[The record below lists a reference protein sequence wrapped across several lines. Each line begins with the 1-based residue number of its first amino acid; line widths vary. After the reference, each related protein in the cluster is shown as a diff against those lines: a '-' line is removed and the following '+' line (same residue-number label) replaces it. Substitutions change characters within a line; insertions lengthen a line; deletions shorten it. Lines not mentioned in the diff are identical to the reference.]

1 MKKTIIALSLIGF
14 TALAF
19 LATGCTKKENSSS
32 SPVTTV
38 TETKPEPVV
47 TEEKV
52 PEPVVAEPVKE
63 ETKMIPG
70 VMLWDEASFWYEKPD
85 GKMYW
90 KLTVDYGT
98 AFECY
103 PKESADS
110 TNSLVE
116 SKNAIRVIT
125 STKEEAKKEFT
136 KIRYQNND
144 YWVQTAIIAINAI
157 PGVVVKDNTFIY
169 KAAEIDKIT
178 KDQLSVGTIIALYE
192 EEAINGFSKISARP
206 GTKLYEEVF
215 IKGDKISSN
224 PDDIKA
230 LNMIKLIKNTKEKA
244 MKLELLDN
252 TKELSVSSEIQEL
265 LGSVEDTLVNGTSS
279 ASNAVNE
286 LLGNATD
293 TVNTAANAANDFVD
307 DIVQQADD
315 FTSVIRQE
323 PARPRI
329 IDDDAK

>member
-1 MKKTIIALSLIGF
+1 MKKTIVALSLIGF

-19 LATGCTKKENSSS
+19 LATGCTKKEISPS

-144 YWVQTAIIAINAI
+144 YWVQTAIIAINAV
-157 PGVVVKDNTFIY
+157 PAVVVKDNTYIY

-178 KDQLSVGTIIALYE
+178 KDQLSVGTILALYE
-192 EEAINGFSKISARP
+192 EDTINGFSKISARP

-215 IKGDKISSN
+215 IKEDKLSN
-224 PDDIKA
+224 NTDDIRA
-230 LNMIKLIKNTKEKA
+230 LNMVKLIKNTKEKA
-244 MKLELLDN
+244 MQLELLDN
-252 TKELSVSSEIQEL
+252 TKNLNVSPEIQEV
-265 LGSVEDTLVNGTSS
+265 LGSVEDSLVNGTNLSS
-279 ASNAVNE
+279 AAAN
-286 LLGNATD
+286 LLGEASSTAT
-293 TVNTAANAANDFVD
+293 NAANTANDFVD
-307 DIVQQADD
+307 EIVQQTED